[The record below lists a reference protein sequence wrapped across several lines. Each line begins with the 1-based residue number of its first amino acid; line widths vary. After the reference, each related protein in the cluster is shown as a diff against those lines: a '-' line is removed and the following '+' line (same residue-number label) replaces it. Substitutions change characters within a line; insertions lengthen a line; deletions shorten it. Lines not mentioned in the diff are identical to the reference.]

1 MRRGPSAAGRT
12 GWLAFAACLLLAA
25 CRTAPAPPRPSGTA
39 SVFEQG
45 SFKAVLVNGGGNRE
59 MNFQSHLTHVRDLV
73 KLLQAN
79 GSNAADLTIFSG
91 DGADPAPDLA
101 TRAHIDADDES
112 SGAVWLVP
120 PGLLRALNPI
130 EYVDSTV
137 AGYSLQPATNEALQT
152 WFGKEGKTLGAGDT
166 LLFYVT
172 DHGDLNKADPTNN
185 SIVLWKEKLTVAQL
199 RQLFAQLDPRV
210 RVVMLMSQCFGGS
223 FANVI
228 FPGDGT
234 LKASGNVCGYFASSA
249 DRPAYGCYP
258 ENRGV
263 DAVGH
268 SYHFFEGLTA
278 LGRMPEAHRRVL
290 VTDDSPDVPNTTS
303 DFYLEQ
309 LLALQ
314 ATTSNRSPTEIADE
328 YIAAAFRDRARWEPE
343 IRQLDRVGATFGMF
357 SPRSLSELD
366 QQTQLLPQVS
376 EQLRTY
382 AQRWREALEALKLQ
396 NFQRF
401 LDADPVW
408 KDRLTADAIKNLDAA
423 ARTAML
429 DALVPALERFTAAD
443 KPTSQ
448 RLDTLRAR
456 ERAAAAAA
464 YRMEV
469 RLGVVL
475 RLRALLDQIAGRVYL
490 AERGTP
496 LERETYAALVGCEDV
511 AFVAEPS
518 FASAAAMEAPPPFP
532 PLQDDRE
539 VMTRVM
545 PAWMGIQF
553 KPLTEAQRK
562 KERRT
567 AGAVAVL
574 VVYPGS
580 AAERAGL
587 EVGDIILGPPG
598 APFQEPHQVREWVMQ
613 REIGEAA
620 PIEVVHNGSVRTIT
634 LHPEPYPIKMPEL
647 PGPPK
652 VGDAAPPLKLEPF
665 RGDPQLGAGKP
676 RLLFF
681 WATWCLPCKFSVPE
695 VMAFAQAR
703 GVEVVAITDEEP
715 ETLQQFFKEHTEA
728 FPATVAID
736 QYRSAFQAYGVS
748 GTPTFVLLSAD
759 GTVEYYRSGYSLENG
774 LDVPGWK
781 YTRPPASPSP
791 TAAP

>member
-12 GWLAFAACLLLAA
+12 RWLALAACLLIAA
-25 CRTAPAPPRPSGTA
+25 CRHAPAPRAPGTA

-73 KLLQAN
+73 ALLHAN
-79 GSNAADLTIFSG
+79 GGSAADLTIFSG

-101 TRAHIDADDES
+101 TRAHIEDDADN
-112 SGAVWLVP
+112 GFWLVP

-130 EYVDSTV
+130 EYIDSTV
-137 AGYSLQPATNEALQT
+137 AGYTLQPATHEALQA
-152 WFGKEGKTLGAGDT
+152 WVADQGKTLGAGDT

-172 DHGDLNKADPTNN
+172 DHGELNKADPTNN
-185 SIVLWKEKLTVAQL
+185 SIVLWKEKLTVVQL

-210 RVVMLMSQCFGGS
+210 RIVMLMSQCFGGS

-234 LKASGNVCGYFASSA
+234 LTATGNVCGYFASSA

-268 SYHFFEGLTA
+268 SYHFFEGLAA

-303 DFYLEQ
+303 DFYLQQ
-309 LLALQ
+309 LLAQQ
-314 ATTSNRSPTEIADE
+314 AKAENRSPTEIADA

-357 SPRSLSELD
+357 SPRSLAELD
-366 QQTQLLPQVS
+366 QQTNLLPQVS

-401 LDADPVW
+401 VDADPTW
-408 KDRLTADAIKNLDAA
+408 KDRLLPDALKDLDAA
-423 ARTAML
+423 QRSALL
-429 DALVPALERFTAAD
+429 DALVPALERFTDAD
-443 KPTSQ
+443 RVTKD
-448 RLDTLRAR
+448 RLDTLRER

-490 AERGTP
+490 AERGTQV
-496 LERETYAALVGCEDV
+496 ERQTYAALVGCEDV
-511 AFVAEPS
+511 AFVAEPEY
-518 FASAAAMEAPPPFP
+518 AAAAAMDAPAPFP

-539 VMTRVM
+539 VMQRVM

-562 KERRT
+562 KEGRT
-567 AGAVAVL
+567 PGAVAVL

-587 EVGDIILGPPG
+587 EVGDVILGPPG

-620 PIEVVHNGSVRTIT
+620 PIEVVHNGNLRTVT

-652 VGDAAPPLKLEPF
+652 VGDAGPPLKLEPF

-703 GVEVVAITDEEP
+703 GVEVIAITDEDTA
-715 ETLQQFFKEHTEA
+715 TLEKFFKERREP

-736 QYRSAFQAYGVS
+736 AYRSAFQAYGVS
-748 GTPTFVLLSAD
+748 GTPTFVLLGAN
-759 GTVEYYRSGYSLENG
+759 GKVEYYRSGYSLEKG
-774 LDVPGWK
+774 LDIPGWK
-781 YTRPPASPSP
+781 YSRPPASPTP
-791 TAAP
+791 VP